1 MFTENEVAAIISKE
15 EVRQKVVELRKDFL
29 KSEAKYFEINEHDFL
44 SLMIMTPTIG
54 IALAN
59 GSVSLFEE
67 MALNKKARK
76 LSLGGYFLKKD
87 PVVVGMGFLIK
98 AYDTWNKR
106 IYQDLS
112 DILWTLID
120 KESLIVETSQIDESS
135 ANHEYGLNGL
145 NMPFLFIRC
154 LTSFF
159 MSDEDEDIVKERTVS
174 KVELEVIKDIGSKLG
189 FDQIPFFQKFVTTF
203 KSK

>member
-15 EVRQKVVELRKDFL
+15 EVRQKVIELRKDFL
-29 KSEAKYFEINEHDFL
+29 NSEAQYFEINEHDFL

-76 LSLGGYFLKKD
+76 LSLGGYLLKKD

-98 AYDTWNKR
+98 AYDRWNQR
-106 IYQDLS
+106 FYQDLS

-120 KESLIVETSQIDESS
+120 KDSLIGETSQIEESS
-135 ANHEYGLNGL
+135 TNHEYSLNGL

-174 KVELEVIKDIGSKLG
+174 KVELEVIKDIASKLG

>member
-15 EVRQKVVELRKDFL
+15 EVRQKVIELRKDFL
-29 KSEAKYFEINEHDFL
+29 KSEAQYFEINEHDFL

-76 LSLGGYFLKKD
+76 LSLGGYLLKKD

-98 AYDTWNKR
+98 AYDTWN
-106 IYQDLS
+106 QDLS

-120 KESLIVETSQIDESS
+120 KESLIGETNQIEESS
-135 ANHEYGLNGL
+135 TNHEYGLIGL

-174 KVELEVIKDIGSKLG
+174 KVELEVIKDIASKLG

>member
-15 EVRQKVVELRKDFL
+15 EVRQIVIEVKKDFL
-29 KSEAKYFEINEHDFL
+29 KSEAQYLEINEHDFL
-44 SLMIMTPTIG
+44 SLMIMTPTVG

-87 PVVVGMGFLIK
+87 PVIVAMGFLIK
-98 AYDTWNKR
+98 GYDKWNER
-106 IYQDLS
+106 IYTNLS
-112 DILWTLID
+112 DILWLLMD
-120 KESLIVETSQIDESS
+120 KDSLIGETSQIVESS
-135 ANHEYGLNGL
+135 SDLEYSLKGLEL
-145 NMPFLFIRC
+145 PFLFVRC

-174 KVELEVIKDIGSKLG
+174 KVELEVIRDIGSKLG
-189 FDQIPFFQKFVTTF
+189 FDQMPFFQKFVTTF

>member
-15 EVRQKVVELRKDFL
+15 EVRQKVIELKKDFL
-29 KSEAKYFEINEHDFL
+29 KSEAHYLEINEHDFL

-87 PVVVGMGFLIK
+87 PVVVAMGFLIK
-98 AYDTWNKR
+98 GYDKWNER
-106 IYQDLS
+106 FYTNLS
-112 DILWTLID
+112 DILWLLMD
-120 KESLIVETSQIDESS
+120 KDSLIEETSQIDESS
-135 ANHEYGLNGL
+135 ANHEYSLNGL
-145 NMPFLFIRC
+145 IVPFLFIRC

-174 KVELEVIKDIGSKLG
+174 KVELEIIKDIGNKLG

>member
-15 EVRQKVVELRKDFL
+15 EVRQKVIELRKDFL
-29 KSEAKYFEINEHDFL
+29 NSEAQYFEINEHDFL

-98 AYDTWNKR
+98 AYDRWNQR
-106 IYQDLS
+106 FYQDLS

-120 KESLIVETSQIDESS
+120 KDSLIGETSQIEESS
-135 ANHEYGLNGL
+135 TNHEYSLNGL

-174 KVELEVIKDIGSKLG
+174 KVELEVIKDIASKLG

>member
-44 SLMIMTPTIG
+44 SLMIMTPMIG

-76 LSLGGYFLKKD
+76 LSLGGYLLKKD
-87 PVVVGMGFLIK
+87 PVVAGMGFLIK
-98 AYDTWNKR
+98 AYDTWNER
-106 IYQDLS
+106 FYQDLS
-112 DILWTLID
+112 DILWALLD
-120 KESLIVETSQIDESS
+120 KDSLIGETNQIEESS
-135 ANHEYGLNGL
+135 TNHEYSLKGL
-145 NMPFLFIRC
+145 NMPFLFIRY

>member
-15 EVRQKVVELRKDFL
+15 EVKQKVIELRKDFL
-29 KSEAKYFEINEHDFL
+29 NSEAQYFEINEHDFL

-98 AYDTWNKR
+98 AYDRWNQR
-106 IYQDLS
+106 FYQDLS
-112 DILWTLID
+112 DILWALID
-120 KESLIVETSQIDESS
+120 KDSLIGETSQIEESS
-135 ANHEYGLNGL
+135 TNHEYGLIGL
-145 NMPFLFIRC
+145 NIPFLFIRC

-174 KVELEVIKDIGSKLG
+174 KVELEVIKDIASKLG